1 LLVEQKEKKKSKNDD
16 DTDELESEPETKF
29 KSTSKTSNALKDEA
43 SKQAKK
49 PQNSAELSAE
59 AAAQQMRKRRLVKA
73 LSNRLLQEN
82 SKVAVVAKDPFFE
95 EKPLASF
102 PFISPYVQ
110 SKLAITALNLRDTN
124 MLRSLINNVQH
135 IASMHIGRSA
145 NNPLIPAQYA
155 IKYEMRDALELLI
168 DDYFAPRPNR
178 IQIAES
184 MFEKFSTGVYNQRS
198 LGISHIRKLTESRGA
213 KEGNAALGKDQNT
226 MNFSARAGVNK
237 HGFFKCLFEFA
248 FEHGVSTNMYDFL
261 IQKYNSMNETK
272 QQSHFNQYTHQH
284 YYSYDTRFIYENI
297 YRAVIHGHRHLAA
310 HAIQNAPPGHGFNA
324 VHIEVLKA
332 DNDAELV
339 CQLRANMC
347 TKKPF
352 SNDLITPIHCASINP
367 NVKYLKTL
375 LSITQDFN
383 IGMT

>member
-1 LLVEQKEKKKSKNDD
+1 M
-16 DTDELESEPETKF
+16 
-29 KSTSKTSNALKDEA
+29 
-43 SKQAKK
+43 KK
-49 PQNSAELSAE
+49 PQNPAAELSAE

-82 SKVAVVAKDPFFE
+82 TKVTVLAKDPFFD
-95 EKPLASF
+95 EKPSSSF

-110 SKLAITALNLRDTN
+110 SKLAITAMNLRDLN
-124 MLRSLINNVQH
+124 MLKALMDDTQH

-145 NNPLIPAQYA
+145 NNPLIAAQYA
-155 IKYEMRDALELLI
+155 IKYELREALELLI
-168 DDYFAPRPNR
+168 DDYCSPKADR

-184 MFEKFSTGVYNQRS
+184 MFEKFSTGVYNNRS
-198 LGISHIRKLTESRGA
+198 LGIPFIRKLTESRGA

-226 MNFSARAGVNK
+226 MTFSGRVNR
-237 HGFFKCLFEFA
+237 HSFFKCLFEFA
-248 FEHGVSTNMYDFL
+248 FEHGVSTSTYDFL
-261 IQKYNSMNETK
+261 VQKYNSILNPK
-272 QQSHFNQYTHQH
+272 QTSTYEYSHQD
-284 YYSYDTRFIYENI
+284 YYSYDTRIIYENI
-297 YRAVIHGHRHLAA
+297 YRAIVYGHRHLAA

-324 VHIEVLKA
+324 VHVEVLKA
-332 DNDAELV
+332 NNDAELA

-383 IGMT
+383 ICILIDLVL